1 MIALKAEVL
10 LVLLMPL
17 GLSAVFRSTVE
28 RLPDL
33 LAVVSL
39 SLDHFD
45 VDTSNPYHVN
55 IPLMT
60 RNGHTAQ
67 VASFVHR

>member
-1 MIALKAEVL
+1 MTALKAEVL
-10 LVLLMPL
+10 LVQLMPL

-28 RLPDL
+28 HLPDL

-45 VDTSNPYHVN
+45 VGIDNPYHAS
-55 IPLMT
+55 IHSMT
-60 RNGHTAQ
+60 RNGHTA
-67 VASFVHR
+67 